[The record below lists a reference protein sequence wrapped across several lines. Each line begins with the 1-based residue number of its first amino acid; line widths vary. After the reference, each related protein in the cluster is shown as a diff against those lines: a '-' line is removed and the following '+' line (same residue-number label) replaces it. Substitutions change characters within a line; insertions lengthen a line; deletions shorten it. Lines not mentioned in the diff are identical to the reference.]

1 MAISRFLMVCLAG
14 AFLHAT
20 IATSSAEEKGKKVPA
35 ALDFTMN
42 TLSGKEVPLSKYKG
56 KVVMVVNVASKCGL
70 TPQYEQLEALHE
82 KYADKG
88 LAIIGFP
95 CNQFAGQE
103 PGSSEDIQSF
113 CKDNYGVEF
122 DLFEKIEVNGD
133 ERHPLY
139 AELTDHPD
147 TDGTAGDV
155 QWNFEKFLVG
165 PNGQVLGRFRTGVE
179 PKADEI
185 VTLIETNLPD

>member
-82 KYADKG
+82 KYADQG

-133 ERHPLY
+133 GACPLY
-139 AELTDHPD
+139 KYLTQLDAKPK
-147 TDGTAGDV
+147 GPGKV
-155 QWNFEKFLVG
+155 SWNFEKFVIDRDG
-165 PNGQVLGRFRTGVE
+165 AVVARFEPRTKPDAPEVIEVIEAQLG
-179 PKADEI
+179 K
-185 VTLIETNLPD
+185 